1 MLVIMWTWPR
11 PRPRLWRGSPSFS
24 RRNPLVLVIQVLAPY
39 ALGARTHEPSQP
51 GWRRGARES
60 SIFSRDTAPN
70 SQLRSQTFRCPEGIP
85 GKATGIP
92 VLEPTGL
99 EPEKGTEGTEA
110 GHGANTHR
118 EPGGTRERYIQ
129 VENTLFFTPLWAS
142 SEKAGLLLIP
152 PPAESKSNQRPAGT
166 GVGR

>member
-99 EPEKGTEGTEA
+99 FIYVAWSGARE
-110 GHGANTHR
+110 GHGRDRSRSWRQHSPR
-118 EPGGTRERYIQ
+118 TRGDQGAIHPSRKH
-129 VENTLFFTPLWAS
+129 PLLHPPV
-142 SEKAGLLLIP
+142 GLL
-152 PPAESKSNQRPAGT
+152 
-166 GVGR
+166 